1 MIIRILTEGQFEMGA
16 ADVEELDELDTSLTD
31 SFDIDD
37 EPRWRGAL
45 SALIAFV
52 RERGTRVPDD
62 DLRPSDAVLPEE
74 DSSAEDVRALLTDE
88 GMIPG

>member
-1 MIIRILTEGQFEMGA
+1 MIIRILTEGQFEVSDSDVA
-16 ADVEELDELDTSLTD
+16 ALNELDTTLTD

-45 SALIAFV
+45 AALIAFV

-74 DSSAEDVRALLTDE
+74 DSSADDVRALLTDE